1 MLINNTNANRLKYHT
16 QEDDYNRA
24 TPQSLGQ
31 GGDTARDV
39 LKETRD
45 AVGVQDAIKR
55 GKVMY
60 TGET

>member
-1 MLINNTNANRLKYHT
+1 MNNTNANRLKYHT

-31 GGDTARDV
+31 GSGTARDV

-60 TGET
+60 TGEI